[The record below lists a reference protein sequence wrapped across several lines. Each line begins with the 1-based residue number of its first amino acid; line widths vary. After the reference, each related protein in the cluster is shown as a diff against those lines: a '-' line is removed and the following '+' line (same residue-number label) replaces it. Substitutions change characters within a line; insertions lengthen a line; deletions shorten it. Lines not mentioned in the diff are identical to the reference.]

1 MLKVRKS
8 INITGNSVIQTKQDG
23 VTVERQIAYF
33 SATISTEDGSINTN
47 MGVQETALY
56 EANKAQCRADE
67 DEFKALVRAEEDA
80 LRQEVQQ

>member
-8 INITGNSVIQTKQDG
+8 INITGNSVVQTKQDG
-23 VTVERQIAYF
+23 VAVELQIAYF

-67 DEFKALVRAEEDA
+67 DEFKALVRAEEDT